1 MTSPGISADFK
12 LLDFRYVNRAK
23 YEYSDLEKVSPRLM
37 ISNCYYAYDATRKY
51 LYYFET
57 PRLRTLT
64 EVYKVGDRFMLDL
77 VVPLGSLFMDY
88 LVSEDE
94 TNITATVDN
103 SMAWFGSQ
111 IPPEIASEKYKS
123 SLVLRSGGND
133 PVFRLNIPS
142 YRGKPVLEVYDSMRR
157 PIDISRIKPD
167 MEIACICQKVGIRF
181 SNTTFS
187 GEYDCFKIKIT
198 QQQPSA
204 PKIPTGYVF
213 NDENANGE
221 AEDEVDVRGYAERLV
236 SSNSD
241 LEQDEEYNGE
251 DQESVVSLSEEELS
265 DADSVL
271 NDLEEV
277 NFTDGESEVE
287 SGSETGGEENVSHPE
302 NETDK
307 TELTDAD
314 LEGLE
319 EVVVEEEANNN
330 GEAAES
336 GSESEGS
343 EVELTDEDLEGLEE
357 VVVASEESD
366 EETGQEDIQS
376 VDLDTGSEGE
386 FDDLGLEELNI
397 DGPVSVQELP
407 SNNNNNNTNNKQ
419 IVDNEID
426 ELGLEALD
434 LTPSK
439 KQPAK
444 PLVKP
449 QMAISELTDDFLD
462 DI

>member
-1 MTSPGISADFK
+1 MASPAISSDFK
-12 LLDFRYVNRAK
+12 LLDFRYVNRDK
-23 YEYSDLEKVSPRLM
+23 YEYSDLEKVNPRLM
-37 ISNCYYAYDATRKY
+37 ISNCYYAFDAARKY

-57 PRLRTLT
+57 PRLQTLT

-94 TNITATVDN
+94 TNINATVDN
-103 SMAWFGSQ
+103 SMNWFGSQ
-111 IPPEIASEKYKS
+111 IPPEVAAEKYKS

-133 PVFRLNIPS
+133 PIFRVNIPS
-142 YRGKPVLEVYDSMRR
+142 YRGKPVLEVYDNMRR

-198 QQQPSA
+198 QQQASA

-213 NDENANGE
+213 NDETGNGV

-236 SSNSD
+236 NSNSD
-241 LEQDEEYNGE
+241 EELDGEYDGE
-251 DQESVVSLSEEELS
+251 DQESLGSLGEEELS

-277 NFTDGESEVE
+277 DFTDGENSGDESESENDEE
-287 SGSETGGEENVSHPE
+287 SQEQEEI
-302 NETDK
+302 
-307 TELTDAD
+307 ELTDAD

-319 EVVVEEEANNN
+319 EVVVEEAS
-330 GEAAES
+330 ES
-336 GSESEGS
+336 GDDFNDAQEEELANDGS
-343 EVELTDEDLEGLEE
+343 GIELTDEDLEGLEE
-357 VVVASEESD
+357 VVVAEESD
-366 EETGQEDIQS
+366 EEDQFQEDDVQS

-397 DGPVSVQELP
+397 DGPISVEELS
-407 SNNNNNNTNNKQ
+407 SNNNADGISNVN
-419 IVDNEID
+419 NEID
-426 ELGLEALD
+426 DLGLEALD

-439 KQPAK
+439 KSTQKIASPK
-444 PLVKP
+444 L
-449 QMAISELTDDFLD
+449 AISELTDDFLD
-462 DI
+462 DII

>member
-1 MTSPGISADFK
+1 MASPAISSDFK
-12 LLDFRYVNRAK
+12 LLDFRYVNRDK
-23 YEYSDLEKVSPRLM
+23 YEYSDLEKVNPRLM
-37 ISNCYYAYDATRKY
+37 VSNCYYAFDAARKY

-57 PRLRTLT
+57 PRLQTLT

-94 TNITATVDN
+94 ANINATVDN

-111 IPPEIASEKYKS
+111 IPPEVAAEKYKS

-133 PVFRLNIPS
+133 PVFRVNIPS
-142 YRGKPVLEVYDSMRR
+142 YRGKPVLEVYDNMRR

-198 QQQPSA
+198 QQQASA

-213 NDENANGE
+213 NDETGNGV

-241 LEQDEEYNGE
+241 EEFGGEYDGE
-251 DQESVVSLSEEELS
+251 DQESLGSLGEEELS

-277 NFTDGESEVE
+277 DFTDGESGDGE
-287 SGSETGGEENVSHPE
+287 SQDGSESENDENSQEQEEI
-302 NETDK
+302 
-307 TELTDAD
+307 ELTDAD

-319 EVVVEEEANNN
+319 EVVVEEAS
-330 GEAAES
+330 ES
-336 GSESEGS
+336 GNESNGAEEELESDGS
-343 EVELTDEDLEGLEE
+343 GIELTDEDLEGLEE
-357 VVVASEESD
+357 VVVAEESD
-366 EETGQEDIQS
+366 EEAQYQEDDVQS
-376 VDLDTGSEGE
+376 VDLDTGSESE

-397 DGPVSVQELP
+397 DGPISVEEL
-407 SNNNNNNTNNKQ
+407 SSGNDNGLAN
-419 IVDNEID
+419 IDNEID
-426 ELGLEALD
+426 ELGLETLD

-439 KQPAK
+439 KSSQKLATPK
-444 PLVKP
+444 L
-449 QMAISELTDDFLD
+449 AISELTDDFLN

>member
-1 MTSPGISADFK
+1 MASPAISSDFK
-12 LLDFRYVNRAK
+12 LLDFRYVNRDK

-37 ISNCYYAYDATRKY
+37 ISNCYYAFDAVRKY

-57 PRLRTLT
+57 PRLQTLT

-94 TNITATVDN
+94 TNINATVDN
-103 SMAWFGSQ
+103 SLNWFGSQ
-111 IPPEIASEKYKS
+111 IPPEVAAEKYKS

-133 PVFRLNIPS
+133 PIFRLNIPS
-142 YRGKPVLEVYDSMRR
+142 YRGKPVLEVYDNMRR

-198 QQQPSA
+198 QQQATA

-213 NDENANGE
+213 NDENGNGV

-236 SSNSD
+236 NSN
-241 LEQDEEYNGE
+241 DELGGEYDGE
-251 DQESVVSLSEEELS
+251 DQESLGSLGEEELS
-265 DADSVL
+265 DTDSVL
-271 NDLEEV
+271 NELEEV
-277 NFTDGESEVE
+277 DFTDGESGEE
-287 SGSETGGEENVSHPE
+287 TSDGSGSENESQEQEEI
-302 NETDK
+302 
-307 TELTDAD
+307 ELTDAD

-319 EVVVEEEANNN
+319 EVVVEEASETGDESNSDE
-330 GEAAES
+330 GELEND
-336 GSESEGS
+336 GI
-343 EVELTDEDLEGLEE
+343 ELTDEDLEGLEE
-357 VVVASEESD
+357 VVVAEESD
-366 EETGQEDIQS
+366 GEEQYQEDDVQS

-397 DGPVSVQELP
+397 DGPISVEELSS
-407 SNNNNNNTNNKQ
+407 SNNNDDITNINN
-419 IVDNEID
+419 DID
-426 ELGLEALD
+426 DLGLETLD

-439 KQPAK
+439 KSSQKIQTPK
-444 PLVKP
+444 
-449 QMAISELTDDFLD
+449 MAISELTDDFLD
-462 DI
+462 DII

>member
-1 MTSPGISADFK
+1 MTSPGISTDFK

-213 NDENANGE
+213 NDETANGD
-221 AEDEVDVRGYAERLV
+221 AEEEVDVRGYAERLV
-236 SSNSD
+236 SSNSGED
-241 LEQDEEYNGE
+241 PDGEYDGE
-251 DQESVVSLSEEELS
+251 DQESLGSLGEEELIS
-265 DADSVL
+265 DTDSVL

-277 NFTDGESEVE
+277 DFTDGESGDENGSE
-287 SGSETGGEENVSHPE
+287 SGNEDPE
-302 NETDK
+302 QDEI
-307 TELTDAD
+307 ELSDAD

-319 EVVVEEEANNN
+319 EVVVEETTSD
-330 GEAAES
+330 GEEAES
-336 GSESEGS
+336 GDDSDGS
-343 EVELTDEDLEGLEE
+343 GVELTDEDLEGLEE
-357 VVVASEESD
+357 VIVASEESD
-366 EETGQEDIQS
+366 EENGEEEDIQS

-397 DGPVSVQELP
+397 DGPVSIQEL
-407 SNNNNNNTNNKQ
+407 SSDNINNQ
-419 IVDNEID
+419 IAEHQIMDNDIG

-434 LTPSK
+434 LTPSR
-439 KQPAK
+439 KQSTKQGPAPK
-444 PLVKP
+444 
-449 QMAISELTDDFLD
+449 MAISELTDDFLD

>member
-12 LLDFRYVNRAK
+12 LLDFRYVNRGK

-37 ISNCYYAYDATRKY
+37 ISNCYYAYDAARKY

-64 EVYKVGDRFMLDL
+64 EVYKVGDRFMIDL

-111 IPPEIASEKYKS
+111 IPPEVAAEKYKS

-133 PVFRLNIPS
+133 PVFRVNIPS

-213 NDENANGE
+213 NDEIANGE

-236 SSNSD
+236 SSNSEEELD
-241 LEQDEEYNGE
+241 NEYNGE
-251 DQESVVSLSEEELS
+251 DQENLGSLSEEELS
-265 DADSVL
+265 DTDSVL

-277 NFTDGESEVE
+277 DFTDGESEGE
-287 SGSETGGEENVSHPE
+287 SGSESGGEENESGPE
-302 NETDK
+302 NETDEI
-307 TELTDAD
+307 ELTDAD

-319 EVVVEEEANNN
+319 EVVVEEEANSEEEANN
-330 GEAAES
+330 EEEAES
-336 GSESEGS
+336 DGSGI
-343 EVELTDEDLEGLEE
+343 ELTDEDLEGLEE

-366 EETGQEDIQS
+366 EETEEEDIQS

-397 DGPVSVQELP
+397 DGPVSIQEL
-407 SNNNNNNTNNKQ
+407 SSNTNKPVVNN
-419 IVDNEID
+419 DID

-444 PLVKP
+444 TLVKP